1 MTKNNAA
8 YMVLSNHIYEYQKGV
23 RNLVLFTLKKE
34 FEIRSPV
41 RIVAS
46 YAVV

>member
-34 FEIRSPV
+34 FAPAAIDRL
-41 RIVAS
+41 AQL
-46 YAVV
+46 